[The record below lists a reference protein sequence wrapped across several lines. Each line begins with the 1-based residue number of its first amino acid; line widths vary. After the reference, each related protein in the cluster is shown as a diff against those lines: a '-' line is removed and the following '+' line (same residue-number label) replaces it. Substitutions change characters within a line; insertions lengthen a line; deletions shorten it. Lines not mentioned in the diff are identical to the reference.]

1 MKMCCPRY
9 AQNTVQLEKLR
20 ANNRAAAA
28 TATVE
33 TTPVSQMEPIQPGT
47 EWDRSV
53 RTEE

>member
-9 AQNTVQLEKLR
+9 AQNAVQLEKLR

-47 EWDRSV
+47 EWDR
-53 RTEE
+53 